1 MPQRSLF
8 WICVVLIALSC
19 GGENDAAQNKVND
32 KQAIDDPKTK
42 DAKDPSI
49 SENLLTEIRSSS
61 ETLNAKSKI
70 IDTLFLSIHSS
81 VQDGFAL
88 MCKFESENEKL
99 LKTYVFDRNSKGELI
114 QTNAFDGILL
124 GKDTLVSNYPRLMM
138 RFVEFYGKM
147 ERYYYNC
154 WFSFDP
160 LLDKY
165 EFDHC
170 LSINKAGAGNSYFDV
185 YVSEAETSES
195 QLITNKEVFSIL
207 EKNNYLN

>member
-1 MPQRSLF
+1 MPHRSLF

-19 GGENDAAQNKVND
+19 GGENDTTQNKVND
-32 KQAIDDPKTK
+32 KQVIDDAKIK

-70 IDTLFLSIHSS
+70 FDTLFLSIHSS

-88 MCKFESENEKL
+88 MCKFESVNEKL
-99 LKTYVFDRNSKGELI
+99 LKTYVFDRSSKGELI

-160 LLDKY
+160 LVDKY
-165 EFDHC
+165 VFDHC
-170 LSINKAGAGNSYFDV
+170 LSINKAGAGNSYYDV

-195 QLITNKEVFSIL
+195 QLITDKEVFSIL

>member
-1 MPQRSLF
+1 MNQRSLF
-8 WICVVLIALSC
+8 WISIFSITFSC
-19 GGENDAAQNKVND
+19 GGENDVAQNKVHL
-32 KQAIDDPKTK
+32 KQDIKEVTSTDSKEQ
-42 DAKDPSI
+42 SI
-49 SENLLTEIRSSS
+49 SNHLLTEIRSSS

-70 IDTLFLSIHSS
+70 IDTLFLSIHNS

-170 LSINKAGAGNSYFDV
+170 LSINKSGAGNSYYDV

>member
-19 GGENDAAQNKVND
+19 GGENDTAQNKVND
-32 KQAIDDPKTK
+32 KHAIDDVKTE
-42 DAKDPSI
+42 DAKDASI
-49 SENLLTEIRSSS
+49 SENLLTEIRRSCK
-61 ETLNAKSKI
+61 TLNTKSKI
-70 IDTLFLSIHSS
+70 IDTLFVSIHRS
-81 VQDGFAL
+81 VRDGFAL

-99 LKTYVFDRNSKGELI
+99 LKTYVFDRNSQGELI
-114 QTNAFDGILL
+114 QRNAFDGILL

-147 ERYYYNC
+147 DRYYYNC
-154 WFSFDP
+154 WFTFDP

-165 EFDHC
+165 KFDHC
-170 LSINKAGAGNSYFDV
+170 LSINKAGKGNSYFDV
-185 YVSEAETSES
+185 YISEAETSES
-195 QLITNKEVFSIL
+195 QLITDKEVFSIL

>member
-32 KQAIDDPKTK
+32 KQAIDAAKTK

-165 EFDHC
+165 EFDNC
-170 LSINKAGAGNSYFDV
+170 LSINKSGAGNSYYDV